1 MAKYFKIEMAY
12 PATLF
17 ILLCKK
23 TSCVRM
29 AAFETSFLSTSGE
42 QGCHNLSSLRNDRPS
57 LKKIMKGY
65 IAKTCTYKICRPVG

>member
-12 PATLF
+12 LATLF

-29 AAFETSFLSTSGE
+29 AAFETSFLFTSGE
-42 QGCHNLSSLRNDRPS
+42 QGCHNLSPPRNDRPGP
-57 LKKIMKGY
+57 KKILKGY
-65 IAKTCTYKICRPVG
+65 IAKTYTSKICRPAG